1 MNYKLRFVIE
11 PQKKESKKFSVI
23 IIAYNRRDFLMN
35 AIRSVINQ
43 SVAKDSYEI
52 ICVTNFEVDLSSFIN
67 IPIKLVNMNGS
78 IGEFI
83 SKAISI
89 STSNYIC
96 ILEDDD
102 EFEPTKLEMILEME
116 KKVNFDY
123 YKNSMSI
130 INQNGELISKKY
142 EHEIYKEISPLI
154 VDLEYYNKVRT
165 TRKTFILRSF
175 PSTLTFRREV
185 VINYLSDLKRI
196 ESEVGLF
203 LFYKFIDDNKII
215 VYDTHKTTKYRIHDV
230 SDSSAKDFKK
240 YIIVRKNYIKR
251 TLKTYNILLLTI
263 KNNKL
268 LKIINYEKSYL
279 ECQYI
284 FFSGKK
290 PNLKLFFNNLFYL
303 FYANVL
309 SRFLVICIR
318 DVISIIVSNNFYIKT
333 TFIIDSRNR

>member
-116 KKVNFDY
+116 KKFTISRITD
-123 YKNSMSI
+123 I
-130 INQNGELISKKY
+130 IIS
-142 EHEIYKEISPLI
+142 EIIKWPS
-154 VDLEYYNKVRT
+154 RT
-165 TRKTFILRSF
+165 IDKRYIAIFMEAKFFSL
-175 PSTLTFRREV
+175 RRETV
-185 VINYLSDLKRI
+185 DKERLIFAM
-196 ESEVGLF
+196 G
-203 LFYKFIDDNKII
+203 
-215 VYDTHKTTKYRIHDV
+215 
-230 SDSSAKDFKK
+230 
-240 YIIVRKNYIKR
+240 IKE
-251 TLKTYNILLLTI
+251 L
-263 KNNKL
+263 
-268 LKIINYEKSYL
+268 
-279 ECQYI
+279 
-284 FFSGKK
+284 
-290 PNLKLFFNNLFYL
+290 
-303 FYANVL
+303 
-309 SRFLVICIR
+309 
-318 DVISIIVSNNFYIKT
+318 
-333 TFIIDSRNR
+333 